1 MDHNDILLPKTVRLI
16 LYAAL
21 TLSSPFVA
29 YFSATGHLGP
39 NEMALYAAVSGA
51 VALLAGLNVGST
63 PPIIED
69 DGDPVP

>member
-1 MDHNDILLPKTVRLI
+1 MDNNDILLPRQARLVI
-16 LYAAL
+16 YAL
-21 TLSSPFVA
+21 LVLSSPFAA